1 MTMKTLMT
9 ILKVLAVFLALVA
22 AVAGTIILFSKEWPL
37 ALCNLI
43 LIWMA
48 YPKAVEMVK
57 EIME

>member
-1 MTMKTLMT
+1 MKILKT
-9 ILKVLAVFLALVA
+9 ILKVLAVFLAGCA
-22 AVAGTIILFSKEWPL
+22 ALAGTIILFSKEWPL